1 MIQYLYIKIIHERRK
16 MSMEQMKAYKFR
28 IYPSEIQKELIEK
41 SFGCTRFIYN
51 NMLALQ
57 IKTYQEE
64 GKSYSKYDLV
74 KMIPSLKKEYEWLKE
89 VDSTCLQATID
100 DLDSAYSNFFR
111 EIKKGNN
118 QGFPKFKS
126 KRNPK
131 RSFES
136 KCVNNNITIKDN
148 LIKLP
153 KLKWVRAKITQS
165 IDGKILNATVS
176 KTPTGKYFVSLC
188 CKVDIEQLS
197 KVDSN
202 IGIDLGLKEFAI
214 CSNGEIFDNPKWLR
228 KANYRLKLEQR
239 RLSKMQKFSNN
250 WNKQRIKVAK
260 IHERIVNQRKDYLHK
275 ISTKLIRE
283 NQIICLEDLKVSN
296 MMKNH
301 KLAGAISEVSWYEF
315 RRMLEYKAKWYGR
328 NISVID
334 KTYPSSQLC
343 NVCGYR
349 NKDVKNLGLR
359 EWTCPKCREY
369 HDRDINASINILK
382 EGLRLVSLEQTCKPV
397 NAQCN
402 GTIEQESPSSNVTVG
417 S

>member
-1 MIQYLYIKIIHERRK
+1 
-16 MSMEQMKAYKFR
+16 MEQMKAYKFR

-57 IKTYQEE
+57 IKTYEEE

-89 VDSTCLQATID
+89 VDSTCLQATVD
-100 DLDSAYSNFFR
+100 DLDSAYQNFFR

-118 QGFPKFKS
+118 QGFPKYKS

-136 KCVNNNITIKDN
+136 KCVNNNIIVKGN

-153 KLKWVRAKITQS
+153 KLKWVKAKITQS

-250 WNKQRIKVAK
+250 WNKQRIKDAK
-260 IHERIVNQRKDYLHK
+260 IHEKIANQRKNYLHK
-275 ISTKLIRE
+275 ISTKLIKE
-283 NQIICLEDLKVSN
+283 NQIICIEDLKVSN
-296 MMKNH
+296 MVKNH
-301 KLAGAISEVSWYEF
+301 KLAKAISEVSWYEF

-328 NISVID
+328 TISVVD

-359 EWTCPKCREY
+359 KWICECGEE
-369 HDRDINASINILK
+369 HDRDVNASINILK
-382 EGLRLVSLEQTCKPV
+382 EGLRLVSLEQACKPV
-397 NAQCN
+397 NA
-402 GTIEQESPSSNVTVG
+402 
-417 S
+417 

>member
-1 MIQYLYIKIIHERRK
+1 
-16 MSMEQMKAYKFR
+16 MEQMKAYKFR

-41 SFGCTRFIYN
+41 SFGCTRFVYN

-57 IKTYQEE
+57 IKTYEEE
-64 GKSYSKYDLV
+64 GKSHSKYDLV
-74 KMIPSLKKEYEWLKE
+74 KRIPSLKKEYEWLKE
-89 VDSTCLQATID
+89 VDSTCLQSTID
-100 DLDSAYSNFFR
+100 DLDSSYSNFFR

-118 QGFPKFKS
+118 QGFPKYKS

-153 KLKWVRAKITQS
+153 KLKWVRAKVTQ
-165 IDGKILNATVS
+165 IINGRILNATVS

-188 CKVDIEQLS
+188 CKVDIEELD
-197 KVDSN
+197 KVGSN

-214 CSNGEIFDNPKWLR
+214 CSNGDIYDNPKWLR

-260 IHERIVNQRKDYLHK
+260 IHEKISNQRKDYLHK
-275 ISTKLIRE
+275 ISTKIIRE

-301 KLAGAISEVSWYEF
+301 KLASAISEVSWYEF
-315 RRMLEYKAKWYGR
+315 RRLLEYKASWYGR
-328 NISVID
+328 TISVIS

-349 NKDVKNLGLR
+349 NKEVKNLALR
-359 EWTCPKCREY
+359 EWTCECGEY
-369 HDRDINASINILK
+369 HNRDLNASINILK
-382 EGLRLVSLEQTCKPV
+382 EGLRLVSLEQAC
-397 NAQCN
+397 
-402 GTIEQESPSSNVTVG
+402 
-417 S
+417 

>member
-1 MIQYLYIKIIHERRK
+1 
-16 MSMEQMKAYKFR
+16 MEQMKAYKFR
-28 IYPSEIQKELIEK
+28 IYPSEVQKKIIEK
-41 SFGCTRFIYN
+41 SFGCTRFVYN
-51 NMLALQ
+51 NMLSLQ
-57 IKTYQEE
+57 IKTYEEE
-64 GKSYSKYDLV
+64 GKCHSKYDLV
-74 KMIPSLKKEYEWLKE
+74 KMIPSLKKECGWLKE

-118 QGFPKFKS
+118 QGFPKYKS

-131 RSFES
+131 RSFKS
-136 KCVNNNITIKDN
+136 KCVNNNIYIKGN

-153 KLKWVRAKITQS
+153 KLKWVKAKVTKI
-165 IDGKILNATVS
+165 IDGKILNATIS
-176 KTPTGKYFVSLC
+176 STPTGKYFVSIC
-188 CKVDIEQLS
+188 CKVDIEELD

-214 CSNGEIFDNPKWLR
+214 CSNGDIYNNPKWLK

-260 IHERIVNQRKDYLHK
+260 IHEKISNQRKDYLHK
-275 ISTKLIRE
+275 ISTKIIRE
-283 NQIICLEDLKVSN
+283 NQIICIEDLKVSN

-301 KLAGAISEVSWYEF
+301 KLASAISEVSWFEF
-315 RRMLEYKAKWYGR
+315 RRLLEYKASWYGR
-328 NISVID
+328 TISVIS

-349 NKDVKNLGLR
+349 NKDVKNLALR
-359 EWTCPKCREY
+359 KWTCKCGES
-369 HDRDINASINILK
+369 HDRDMNASKNILK
-382 EGLRLVSLEQTCKPV
+382 EGLRLVSLGQACKPM
-397 NAQCN
+397 NA
-402 GTIEQESPSSNVTVG
+402 
-417 S
+417 

>member
-1 MIQYLYIKIIHERRK
+1 
-16 MSMEQMKAYKFR
+16 MEQMKAYKFR
-28 IYPSEIQKELIEK
+28 IYPSEVQKQLIEK
-41 SFGCTRFIYN
+41 SFGCSRFIYN

-57 IKTYQEE
+57 IKTYEE
-64 GKSYSKYDLV
+64 QGKSYSKYDLV

-89 VDSTCLQATID
+89 VDSTCLQAAID
-100 DLDSAYSNFFR
+100 DLDSAYQNFFR

-131 RSFES
+131 RNFES

-153 KLKWVRAKITQS
+153 KLKWVRAKISQT
-165 IDGKILNATVS
+165 INGRILNATIS

-250 WNKQRIKVAK
+250 WNKQRIKLAK

-315 RRMLEYKAKWYGR
+315 RRMLEYKANWYGR
-328 NISVID
+328 TISVID

-359 EWTCPKCREY
+359 KWICECGEE

-397 NAQCN
+397 NA
-402 GTIEQESPSSNVTVG
+402 
-417 S
+417 

>member
-1 MIQYLYIKIIHERRK
+1 
-16 MSMEQMKAYKFR
+16 MEQMKAYKFR
-28 IYPSEIQKELIEK
+28 IYPSEIQKQLIEK
-41 SFGCTRFIYN
+41 SFGCSRFIYN

-57 IKTYQEE
+57 IKTYEE
-64 GKSYSKYDLV
+64 QGKSYSKYDLV
-74 KMIPSLKKEYEWLKE
+74 KMIPLLKKEYEWLKE

-100 DLDSAYSNFFR
+100 DLDSAYQNFFR

-118 QGFPKFKS
+118 QGFPKFKT

-136 KCVNNNITIKDN
+136 KCVNNNITIKNN

-153 KLKWVRAKITQS
+153 KLKWVRAKITQT

-214 CSNGEIFDNPKWLR
+214 CSNGDVFDNPKWLR

-239 RLSKMQKFSNN
+239 KLSKMQKFSNN
-250 WNKQRIKVAK
+250 WNKHIIKIAK
-260 IHERIVNQRKDYLHK
+260 IHERITNQRKDYLHK
-275 ISTKLIRE
+275 ISTKIIKE

-296 MMKNH
+296 MIKNH

-315 RRMLEYKAKWYGR
+315 RRMLEYKSNWYGR
-328 NISVID
+328 TISVID
-334 KTYPSSQLC
+334 KTYPSSQIC

-349 NKDVKNLGLR
+349 NKDVKNLALR
-359 EWTCPKCREY
+359 KWTCPECGEE
-369 HDRDINASINILK
+369 HDRDVNASKNILK
-382 EGLRLVSLEQTCKPV
+382 EGLRLVSLEQAC
-397 NAQCN
+397 
-402 GTIEQESPSSNVTVG
+402 
-417 S
+417 

>member
-1 MIQYLYIKIIHERRK
+1 
-16 MSMEQMKAYKFR
+16 MEQMKAYKFR
-28 IYPSEIQKELIEK
+28 IYPSEIQKQLIEK

-57 IKTYQEE
+57 IKTYEE
-64 GKSYSKYDLV
+64 QGKSYSKYDLV

-100 DLDSAYSNFFR
+100 DLDSAYQNFFR

-118 QGFPKFKS
+118 QGFPKFKT

-153 KLKWVRAKITQS
+153 KLKWVRARISQVV
-165 IDGKILNATVS
+165 DGRILNATVS

-188 CKVDIEQLS
+188 CKVDIEQLP

-214 CSNGEIFDNPKWLR
+214 CSNGEIFTNPKWLR

-239 RLSKMQKFSNN
+239 RLSKMQKFSSN

-260 IHERIVNQRKDYLHK
+260 IHEKIVNQRKDYLHK

-283 NQIICLEDLKVSN
+283 NQIICLEDLKVNN

-301 KLAGAISEVSWYEF
+301 KLAKAISEVSWAEF
-315 RRMLEYKAKWYGR
+315 RRMLEYKANWYGR
-328 NISVID
+328 TISVID

-349 NKDVKNLGLR
+349 NKDVKNLALR
-359 EWTCPKCREY
+359 KWTCPECGEE
-369 HDRDINASINILK
+369 HDRDINASKNILK
-382 EGLRLVSLEQTCKPV
+382 EGLRLVSLEQAC
-397 NAQCN
+397 
-402 GTIEQESPSSNVTVG
+402 
-417 S
+417 

>member
-1 MIQYLYIKIIHERRK
+1 
-16 MSMEQMKAYKFR
+16 MEQMKAYKFR

-57 IKTYQEE
+57 IKTYEEE

-126 KRNPK
+126 KINPK

-136 KCVNNNITIKDN
+136 KCVNNNIIVKGN

-153 KLKWVRAKITQS
+153 KLKWVKAKITQT

-188 CKVDIEQLS
+188 CKVDITQLE

-202 IGIDLGLKEFAI
+202 IGVDLGLKEFAI
-214 CSNGEIFDNPKWLR
+214 CSSGEVFDNPKWLR
-228 KANYRLKLEQR
+228 KANYRLKLKQR

-260 IHERIVNQRKDYLHK
+260 IHEKIANQRKDYLHK
-275 ISTKLIRE
+275 ISTKLIKE
-283 NQIICLEDLKVSN
+283 NQIICIEDLKVSN
-296 MMKNH
+296 MVKNH
-301 KLAGAISEVSWYEF
+301 KLAKAISEVSWYDF

-328 NISVID
+328 TISVVD

-359 EWTCPKCREY
+359 KWICECGEE

-397 NAQCN
+397 NA
-402 GTIEQESPSSNVTVG
+402 
-417 S
+417 

>member
-1 MIQYLYIKIIHERRK
+1 
-16 MSMEQMKAYKFR
+16 MEQMKAYKFR

-57 IKTYQEE
+57 IKTYEEE

-118 QGFPKFKS
+118 QGFPKYKS

-136 KCVNNNITIKDN
+136 KCVNNNIIVKGN

-153 KLKWVRAKITQS
+153 KLKWVKAKITQT

-188 CKVDIEQLS
+188 CKVDITQLE

-202 IGIDLGLKEFAI
+202 IGVDLGLKEFAI
-214 CSNGEIFDNPKWLR
+214 CSSGEVFDNPKWLR

-260 IHERIVNQRKDYLHK
+260 IHEKIANQRKDYLHK
-275 ISTKLIRE
+275 ISTKLIKE
-283 NQIICLEDLKVSN
+283 NQIICIEDLKVSN
-296 MMKNH
+296 MVKNH
-301 KLAGAISEVSWYEF
+301 KLAKAISEVSWYEF

-328 NISVID
+328 TISVVD

-359 EWTCPKCREY
+359 KWICECGEE

-397 NAQCN
+397 NA
-402 GTIEQESPSSNVTVG
+402 
-417 S
+417 

>member
-1 MIQYLYIKIIHERRK
+1 
-16 MSMEQMKAYKFR
+16 MEQMKAYKFR
-28 IYPSEIQKELIEK
+28 IYPSEIQKQLIEK
-41 SFGCTRFIYN
+41 SFGCSRFIYN

-57 IKTYQEE
+57 IKTYEE
-64 GKSYSKYDLV
+64 QGKSYSKYDLV
-74 KMIPSLKKEYEWLKE
+74 KMIPKLKKEYEWLKE

-100 DLDSAYSNFFR
+100 DLDSAYQNFFR

-118 QGFPKFKS
+118 QGFPKFKT

-136 KCVNNNITIKDN
+136 KCVNNNITVKDN

-214 CSNGEIFDNPKWLR
+214 CSNGDTFNNPKWLR

-239 RLSKMQKFSNN
+239 KLSKMQKFSNN
-250 WNKQRIKVAK
+250 WNKQRIKIAK
-260 IHERIVNQRKDYLHK
+260 IHERIANQRKDYLHK
-275 ISTKLIRE
+275 ISTKLIKE

-315 RRMLEYKAKWYGR
+315 RRMLEYKANWYGR
-328 NISVID
+328 TISVIG
-334 KTYPSSQLC
+334 KTYPSSQIC
-343 NVCGYR
+343 NVCGYI
-349 NKDVKNLGLR
+349 NKDVKNLSLR
-359 EWTCPKCREY
+359 KWICPECGEE
-369 HDRDINASINILK
+369 HDRDVNASKNILK
-382 EGLRLVSLEQTCKPV
+382 EGLRLVSLEQ
-397 NAQCN
+397 AR
-402 GTIEQESPSSNVTVG
+402 
-417 S
+417 

>member
-1 MIQYLYIKIIHERRK
+1 
-16 MSMEQMKAYKFR
+16 MEQMKAYKFR

-41 SFGCTRFIYN
+41 TFGCTRFIYN

-57 IKTYQEE
+57 IKTYEEE

-100 DLDSAYSNFFR
+100 DLDSAYQNFFR

-118 QGFPKFKS
+118 QWFPKFKS

-131 RSFES
+131 RSFKS
-136 KCVNNNITIKDN
+136 KCVNNNITIKGN

-301 KLAGAISEVSWYEF
+301 KLAGAVSEVSWYEF

-349 NKDVKNLGLR
+349 NKDVKNLALR
-359 EWTCPKCREY
+359 KWTCECGEE
-369 HDRDINASINILK
+369 HERDVNASINILK

-397 NAQCN
+397 NA
-402 GTIEQESPSSNVTVG
+402 
-417 S
+417 

>member
-1 MIQYLYIKIIHERRK
+1 
-16 MSMEQMKAYKFR
+16 MEQMKAYKFR
-28 IYPSEIQKELIEK
+28 IYPSEIQKQLIEK
-41 SFGCTRFIYN
+41 SFGCSRFIYN

-57 IKTYQEE
+57 IKTYEE
-64 GKSYSKYDLV
+64 QGKSYSKYDLV
-74 KMIPSLKKEYEWLKE
+74 KMIPLLKKEYEWLKE

-100 DLDSAYSNFFR
+100 DLDSAYQNFFR

-118 QGFPKFKS
+118 QGFPKFKT

-153 KLKWVRAKITQS
+153 KLKWIRAKISQVVE
-165 IDGKILNATVS
+165 GKILNATVS

-202 IGIDLGLKEFAI
+202 VGIDLGLKEFAI
-214 CSNGEIFDNPKWLR
+214 CSNGDVFDNPKWLR

-239 RLSKMQKFSNN
+239 KLSKMQKFSNN
-250 WNKQRIKVAK
+250 WNKQRIKIAK
-260 IHERIVNQRKDYLHK
+260 IHERITNQRKDYLHK
-275 ISTKLIRE
+275 ISTKLIKE

-315 RRMLEYKAKWYGR
+315 RRMLEYKANWYGR
-328 NISVID
+328 TISVID

-349 NKDVKNLGLR
+349 NKDVKNLALR
-359 EWTCPKCREY
+359 KWTCPECGEA
-369 HDRDINASINILK
+369 HDRDINASKNILR
-382 EGLRLVSLEQTCKPV
+382 EGLRLVSLEQAC
-397 NAQCN
+397 
-402 GTIEQESPSSNVTVG
+402 
-417 S
+417 

>member
-1 MIQYLYIKIIHERRK
+1 
-16 MSMEQMKAYKFR
+16 MEQMKAYKFR
-28 IYPSEIQKELIEK
+28 IYPKKKKKELIEK

-57 IKTYQEE
+57 IKTYEEE

-136 KCVNNNITIKDN
+136 KCVNNNIIVKGN

-153 KLKWVRAKITQS
+153 KLKWVKAKITQT

-188 CKVDIEQLS
+188 CKVDITQLE

-202 IGIDLGLKEFAI
+202 IGVDLGLKEFAI
-214 CSNGEIFDNPKWLR
+214 CSSGEVFDNPKWLR

-260 IHERIVNQRKDYLHK
+260 IHEKIANQRKDYLHK
-275 ISTKLIRE
+275 ISTKLIKE
-283 NQIICLEDLKVSN
+283 NQIICIEDLKVSN
-296 MMKNH
+296 MVKNH
-301 KLAGAISEVSWYEF
+301 KLAKAISEVSWYEF

-328 NISVID
+328 TISVVD

-359 EWTCPKCREY
+359 KWICECGEE

-397 NAQCN
+397 NA
-402 GTIEQESPSSNVTVG
+402 
-417 S
+417 

>member
-1 MIQYLYIKIIHERRK
+1 
-16 MSMEQMKAYKFR
+16 MEQMKAYKFR
-28 IYPSEIQKELIEK
+28 IYPSEIQKQLIEK
-41 SFGCTRFIYN
+41 SFGCSRFIYN

-57 IKTYQEE
+57 IKTYEE
-64 GKSYSKYDLV
+64 QGKSYSKYDLV
-74 KMIPSLKKEYEWLKE
+74 KMIPLLKKEYEWLKE

-100 DLDSAYSNFFR
+100 DLDSAYQNFFR

-118 QGFPKFKS
+118 QGFPKFKT

-136 KCVNNNITIKDN
+136 KCVNNNITIKNN

-153 KLKWVRAKITQS
+153 KLKWVRAKITQT

-214 CSNGEIFDNPKWLR
+214 CSNGDVFDNPKWLR

-239 RLSKMQKFSNN
+239 KLSKMQKFSNN
-250 WNKQRIKVAK
+250 WNKQRIKIAK
-260 IHERIVNQRKDYLHK
+260 IHERITNQRKDYLHK
-275 ISTKLIRE
+275 ISTKLIKE

-315 RRMLEYKAKWYGR
+315 RRMLEYKSNWYGR
-328 NISVID
+328 TISVID
-334 KTYPSSQLC
+334 KTYPSSQIC

-349 NKDVKNLGLR
+349 NKDVKNLALR
-359 EWTCPKCREY
+359 KWTCPECGEE
-369 HDRDINASINILK
+369 HDRDVNASKNILK
-382 EGLRLVSLEQTCKPV
+382 EGLRLVSLEQAC
-397 NAQCN
+397 
-402 GTIEQESPSSNVTVG
+402 
-417 S
+417 

>member
-1 MIQYLYIKIIHERRK
+1 
-16 MSMEQMKAYKFR
+16 MEQMKAYKFR

-57 IKTYQEE
+57 IKTYEEE

-89 VDSTCLQATID
+89 VDSTCLQATVD
-100 DLDSAYSNFFR
+100 DLDSAYQNFFR

-275 ISTKLIRE
+275 ISTKLIKE
-283 NQIICLEDLKVSN
+283 NQIICIEDLKVSN
-296 MMKNH
+296 MVKNH
-301 KLAGAISEVSWYEF
+301 KLAKAISEVSWYEF

-328 NISVID
+328 TISVID

-349 NKDVKNLGLR
+349 NKDVKNLALR
-359 EWTCPKCREY
+359 KWTCECGEE
-369 HDRDINASINILK
+369 HERDVNASINILK

-397 NAQCN
+397 NA
-402 GTIEQESPSSNVTVG
+402 
-417 S
+417 

>member
-1 MIQYLYIKIIHERRK
+1 

-57 IKTYQEE
+57 IKTYEEE

-89 VDSTCLQATID
+89 VDSTCLQATVD
-100 DLDSAYSNFFR
+100 DLDSAYQNFFR

-118 QGFPKFKS
+118 QGFPKYKS

-136 KCVNNNITIKDN
+136 KCVNNNIIVKGN

-153 KLKWVRAKITQS
+153 KLKWVKAKITQS

-260 IHERIVNQRKDYLHK
+260 IHEKIANQRKNYLHK
-275 ISTKLIRE
+275 ISTKLIKE
-283 NQIICLEDLKVSN
+283 NQIICIEDLKVSN
-296 MMKNH
+296 MVKNH
-301 KLAGAISEVSWYEF
+301 KLAKAISEVSWYEF

-328 NISVID
+328 TISVVD

-359 EWTCPKCREY
+359 KWICECGEE
-369 HDRDINASINILK
+369 HDRDVNASINILK

-397 NAQCN
+397 NA
-402 GTIEQESPSSNVTVG
+402 
-417 S
+417 

>member
-1 MIQYLYIKIIHERRK
+1 
-16 MSMEQMKAYKFR
+16 MEQMKAYKFR

-57 IKTYQEE
+57 IKTYEEE

-296 MMKNH
+296 MMKNQ

-349 NKDVKNLGLR
+349 NKDVKNLALR
-359 EWTCPKCREY
+359 KWTCECGEE
-369 HDRDINASINILK
+369 HERDVNASINILK

-397 NAQCN
+397 NA
-402 GTIEQESPSSNVTVG
+402 
-417 S
+417 

>member
-1 MIQYLYIKIIHERRK
+1 
-16 MSMEQMKAYKFR
+16 MEQMKAYKIR

-41 SFGCTRFIYN
+41 SFGCTRFVYN

-57 IKTYQEE
+57 IKTYKEE
-64 GKSYSKYDLV
+64 GKSYSKNELV
-74 KMIPSLKKEYEWLKE
+74 KMIPSLKKEYIWLKE
-89 VDSTCLQATID
+89 VDSTSLQASIY
-100 DLDSAYSNFFR
+100 DLDSAYKNFFR

-118 QGFPKFKS
+118 HGFPKYKS

-131 RSFES
+131 RSYES
-136 KCVNNNITIKDN
+136 KCINNNITIKDN

-153 KLKWVRAKITQS
+153 KLKWIKAKVTQI
-165 IDGKILNATVS
+165 IDGKILNATIS

-188 CKVDIEQLS
+188 CKVDIEKLD

-202 IGIDLGLKEFAI
+202 IGIDLGLKQFAI
-214 CSNGEIFDNPKWLR
+214 CSNGDMYDNPKWLR
-228 KANYRLKLEQR
+228 KANYRLKIEQR

-260 IHERIVNQRKDYLHK
+260 IHERISNQRKDYLHK
-275 ISTKLIRE
+275 ISTKIIKE

-301 KLAGAISEVSWYEF
+301 RLAGAISEVSWFEF
-315 RRMLEYKAKWYGR
+315 RRMLEYKANWYGR
-328 NISVID
+328 VISVIS

-349 NKDVKNLGLR
+349 NKDVKNLSLR
-359 EWTCPKCREY
+359 EWTCECGQY
-369 HDRDINASINILK
+369 HQRDVNASINILK
-382 EGLRLVSLEQTCKPV
+382 EGLRLVSLEQTC
-397 NAQCN
+397 
-402 GTIEQESPSSNVTVG
+402 
-417 S
+417 